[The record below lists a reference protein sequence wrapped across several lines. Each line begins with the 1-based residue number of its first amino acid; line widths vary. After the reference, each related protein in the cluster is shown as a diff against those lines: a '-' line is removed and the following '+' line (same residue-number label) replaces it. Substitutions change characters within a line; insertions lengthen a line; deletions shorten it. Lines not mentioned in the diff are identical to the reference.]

1 MANNLVFEM
10 LKYFR
15 TVLFYEQNFV
25 IILQMKQFG
34 INLLTIVTL
43 INPSF
48 SIYQN
53 LLLAISICIMLFN
66 QYLRYHQYFNI
77 KKLAHVMIYLKWITM
92 YAQLSQSCTQQQ
104 ICAQLILLTELDLF
118 VKTIIGIG
126 SSINSILQPNIYGFY
141 ITIPYMIVILSVI
154 FYDYWKHLQK
164 NENSSTQQQKAKFIN
179 SKQLSNQFDQQSS
192 KVQIQ
197 GNCLKSPGL
206 EGPDQQN
213 SPMILDMQCNE
224 EEDVLAHMAWIHNQS
239 ILVYNQNFEI
249 TYQNFYLGK
258 LTNPQCSGVNQN
270 YDYEQIFLECVIEIG
285 SREVNELFGNSEVD
299 LDQEDSLVLDST
311 VHSRYKIKG
320 GLQKIRQM
328 VSALFNNYQ
337 KWKFF
342 TFTLFKIKS
351 NELDFKN
358 IGIKVLVT
366 EVKSKLYTLFMFE
379 TVQKENSKGV
389 LDEPVQFLNVF
400 QTFLSESNNYINAI
414 HLLLL
419 LCSHDHEKNSGKISK
434 EYLKQMRM
442 STQKLMI
449 FLGTM
454 KDLSLQLTNQ
464 LTFRNSTFKLTDL
477 LDELQLIYEDC
488 LKIKEISIIQI
499 IENDM
504 IVFNDQDRTKQILK
518 CLFEIAIKFTVASKI
533 RIDIHQ
539 VSPNNYQFQI
549 KDIPFREESLKSQYQ
564 TVLKNTAQLMKTNC
578 KDFDMSNLLELQAA
592 AILAFSL
599 SGSLRKPLEISF
611 DNQLQGTFTFTVES
625 LPINGKHGNH
635 NQQIK
640 PKRAFETSL
649 SMLLAQ
655 AQDSSHYK
663 YEESKYMSFTQISKQ
678 YSLKPDV
685 PFDLQ
690 SAHFSQISKIK
701 QESPQIKPLGS
712 QAQINS
718 GGTNKV
724 QDSLFP
730 KSLNNQNPSKAIK
743 SDSAINES
751 SKPMTSALDFGESTN
766 PNIDLQELSPKF
778 LHSVIKFKL
787 TNQCCSKVIIADN
800 DYLNVQVL
808 QILLNKYEVKSDK
821 AFTQQQ
827 TLQLIRS
834 KSLNPCR
841 CKNGAYL
848 IYFIGCL
855 LAAISSGFDQRNQIT
870 FQIFVSRQGLHHC
883 HGQLQRYGFEIE
895 LFQLWNRLFHYKTF

>member
-1 MANNLVFEM
+1 MLV
-10 LKYFR
+10 
-15 TVLFYEQNFV
+15 
-25 IILQMKQFG
+25 
-34 INLLTIVTL
+34 
-43 INPSF
+43 
-48 SIYQN
+48 
-53 LLLAISICIMLFN
+53 N
-66 QYLRYHQYFNI
+66 QYLSYHQYFNI
-77 KKLAHVMIYLKWITM
+77 QKLDNVMRYLKWIAM
-92 YAQLSQSCTQQQ
+92 YAQLSQSCSQQQ

-118 VKTIIGIG
+118 IKTIIVIG
-126 SSINSILQPNIYGFY
+126 SSINSILQPNIFEFY
-141 ITIPYMIVILSVI
+141 LTIPYMILILGVML
-154 FYDYWKHLQK
+154 YDYWNNNQEKQNSNIQLQQ
-164 NENSSTQQQKAKFIN
+164 TKFIN
-179 SKQLSNQFDQQSS
+179 LKQQSNQFDRQSS
-192 KVQIQ
+192 QLQIQ
-197 GNCLKSPGL
+197 ENALKSPDL
-206 EGPDQQN
+206 ECQDQQN
-213 SPMILDMQCNE
+213 SPMVLDMQCNE

-258 LTNPQCSGVNQN
+258 LNNLQSKGMNH
-270 YDYEQIFLECVIEIG
+270 DYEQVFLESVIEIG
-285 SREVNELFGNSEVD
+285 SREVNDLFGNSELD
-299 LDQEDSLVLDST
+299 LDQEDSLILDST

-320 GLQKIRQM
+320 GLHKIRQM
-328 VSALFNNYQ
+328 IAALFSNYQ

-351 NELDFKN
+351 NELDFRN
-358 IGIKVLVT
+358 IQIKVLVT

-379 TVQKENSKGV
+379 AMQKVSSKRV
-389 LDEPVQFLNVF
+389 LDEPLQFQNVF
-400 QTFLSESNNYINAI
+400 QTFLSESNNYINVI

-419 LCSHDHEKNSGKISK
+419 LCSHEHEKNAGKISK

-442 STQKLMI
+442 STQKFMI

-454 KDLSLQLTNQ
+454 KDLTLQLTNQ
-464 LTFRNSTFKLTDL
+464 LIFRNSTFKLADI

-488 LKIKEISIIQI
+488 LKIKEISIVPI
-499 IENDM
+499 IDTDM
-504 IVFNDQDRTKQILK
+504 IVFNDSDRTKQILK
-518 CLFEIAIKFTVASKI
+518 CLFEIAIKYTVASKI

-549 KDIPFREESLKSQYQ
+549 KDIPFKEESQKSQYQ
-564 TVLKNTAQLMKTNC
+564 AVLKNTAQLMKTNC
-578 KDFDMSNLLELQAA
+578 KDFDMSNLLELQVS
-592 AILAFSL
+592 AILAFLL
-599 SGSLRKPLEISF
+599 SGSLRKSLELSLDSHF
-611 DNQLQGTFTFTVES
+611 QGTFTFTVES
-625 LPINGKHGNH
+625 LPINTKHGYLA
-635 NQQIK
+635 QQIK

-663 YEESKYMSFTQISKQ
+663 NEESKYMSFTQISKQ

-712 QAQINS
+712 QAQSNS
-718 GGTNKV
+718 GGTYKI

-730 KSLNNQNPSKAIK
+730 KSLNTNNPSKVIK
-743 SDSAINES
+743 SDSAVNES

-766 PNIDLQELSPKF
+766 PNIDPPELSPKF

-800 DYLNVQVL
+800 DYLNVSVL

-827 TLQLIRS
+827 TLQLIKS

-841 CKNGAYL
+841 CKNSSYL
-848 IYFIGCL
+848 LYFIDASLPQSAVDLIKEIKQLFKSLQVDKGFIIAMASYSDMDLKLSCFNSGIDYFITKPFDL
-855 LAAISSGFDQRNQIT
+855 FELTAI
-870 FQIFVSRQGLHHC
+870 
-883 HGQLQRYGFEIE
+883 LQYIQF
-895 LFQLWNRLFHYKTF
+895 

>member
-1 MANNLVFEM
+1 
-10 LKYFR
+10 
-15 TVLFYEQNFV
+15 
-25 IILQMKQFG
+25 
-34 INLLTIVTL
+34 
-43 INPSF
+43 
-48 SIYQN
+48 
-53 LLLAISICIMLFN
+53 MLFN
-66 QYLRYHQYFNI
+66 QYLHYHQYFNI
-77 KKLAHVMIYLKWITM
+77 QKLAHLMLYLKWIAI

-104 ICAQLILLTELDLF
+104 ICAQLILLTELDMF
-118 VKTIIGIG
+118 IKVIIGFG

-141 ITIPYMIVILSVI
+141 ITIPYMIVILGVVL
-154 FYDYWKHLQK
+154 YDNWKHYQEK
-164 NENSSTQQQKAKFIN
+164 ENSSTQLQQSKFVN
-179 SKQLSNQFDQQSS
+179 CKQKSNQYDQQSS
-192 KVQIQ
+192 KLQIQ
-197 GNCLKSPGL
+197 DNCLKSPGL
-206 EGPDQQN
+206 ECPDQQN

-224 EEDVLAHMAWIHNQS
+224 EEDVLAQMAWIHNQS

-258 LTNPQCSGVNQN
+258 LTNRQCTGVDQDQ
-270 YDYEQIFLECVIEIG
+270 DYEQIFLESIIEIG
-285 SREVNELFGNSEVD
+285 SREVNDLFGNSELD
-299 LDQEDSLVLDST
+299 IDQEDSLILDST

-328 VSALFNNYQ
+328 VAALFNNYQ

-358 IGIKVLVT
+358 ISIKVLIT

-379 TVQKENSKGV
+379 AIQKVSSKRV
-389 LDEPVQFLNVF
+389 LDEPLQFQNVF

-419 LCSHDHEKNSGKISK
+419 LCSHDHEKNSGKIQK
-434 EYLKQMRM
+434 EYLKQMKM
-442 STQKLMI
+442 STQKFMI

-464 LTFRNSTFKLTDL
+464 LTFRNSTFKLSDI

-488 LKIKEISIIQI
+488 LKIKEISIVQI
-499 IENDM
+499 IDNDM
-504 IVFNDQDRTKQILK
+504 IVYNDSDRTKQVLK
-518 CLFEIAIKFTVASKI
+518 CLFEIAIKFTVTSKI

-549 KDIPFREESLKSQYQ
+549 KDIPFREENQKIQYQ
-564 TVLKNTAQLMKTNC
+564 TILKNITQLMKTNC
-578 KDFDMSNLLELQAA
+578 KDFDMSNLLELQIS
-592 AILAFSL
+592 AILAFQL
-599 SGSLRKPLEISF
+599 SGSLRKPLELSF
-611 DNQLQGTFTFTVES
+611 DNHFQGTFTFTVES
-625 LPINGKHGNH
+625 LQINGKHGNH

-678 YSLKPDV
+678 YSLKPDI

-701 QESPQIKPLGS
+701 QESPKIKPIGS

-718 GGTNKV
+718 GGTNKI
-724 QDSLFP
+724 QESIFP
-730 KSLNNQNPSKAIK
+730 KSLNNNNPSKAIK

-766 PNIDLQELSPKF
+766 PNIDFQELSPKL

-800 DYLNVQVL
+800 DYLNVSVL
-808 QILLNKYEVKSDK
+808 QILLNKYEVKADK

-827 TLQLIRS
+827 TLQLIRN

-848 IYFIGCL
+848 LYFIDASLPQSAVDLIKEIKQLFKSLQVDKGFIIAMASYCDMDL
-855 LAAISSGFDQRNQIT
+855 KLICFNSGIDYFITKPFDLFELTAI
-870 FQIFVSRQGLHHC
+870 
-883 HGQLQRYGFEIE
+883 LQYIQF
-895 LFQLWNRLFHYKTF
+895 